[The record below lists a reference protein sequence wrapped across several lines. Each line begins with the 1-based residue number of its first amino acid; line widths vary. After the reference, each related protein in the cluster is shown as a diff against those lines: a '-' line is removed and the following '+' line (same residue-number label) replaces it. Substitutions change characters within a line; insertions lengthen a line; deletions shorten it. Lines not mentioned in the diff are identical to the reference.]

1 MRITRAVILSA
12 LAPALACGAAD
23 RESPSSEAGD
33 ADAGD
38 DSGGGGGSSGGGGGG
53 GGSGG
58 SGSSDAVTHVFA
70 HSDQQL
76 YRVDP
81 DTLDIQLVGSF
92 DWGGGWDEMTDI
104 AIDRDGRMIGISYD
118 RVYAVNSDNAA
129 TGYLAD
135 LDRSFNGLSFL
146 PHPSQPER
154 EILIGAAQDGS
165 VYEIDPAT
173 GASTPRG
180 NYGDGMGSSGD
191 IVSVDGF
198 GTAATVTMGFGGSD
212 QLVRVESDS
221 SADPIGDTGVED
233 LWGLGFW
240 GDKVYGFAEDGS
252 FVLLDIHTGAA
263 QFIENAGVAWW
274 GAGVTTQADVIV
286 D

>member
-1 MRITRAVILSA
+1 MRITRAVLLSA
-12 LAPALACGAAD
+12 LAPAIACGASD
-23 RESPSSEAGD
+23 RQSPSSEAGG

-38 DSGGGGGSSGGGGGG
+38 AAGGGGGSGGGGGGGG
-53 GGSGG
+53 GGSG
-58 SGSSDAVTHVFA
+58 SDAAVTYVFA
-70 HSDQQL
+70 HSSQEL

-81 DTLDIQLVGSF
+81 DTLDVELVAAF
-92 DWGGGWDEMTDI
+92 EWAGGWDEMTDI

-118 RVYAVNSDNAA
+118 RVYAVDSDTAG
-129 TGYLAD
+129 TSYLAE
-135 LDRSFNGLSFL
+135 LDRNFNGLSFL
-146 PHPSQPER
+146 PDPSRPEV

-191 IVSVDGF
+191 IVSVAGF
-198 GTAATVTMGFGGSD
+198 GTAATVTTGWGGSD
-212 QLVRVESDS
+212 QLVRVDSDS
-221 SADPIGDTGVED
+221 SADPIGDTGFED

-252 FVLLDIHTGAA
+252 FVLLDVTTGDA
-263 QFIENAGVAWW
+263 QLIERAGVAWW
-274 GAGVTTQADVIV
+274 GAGVTTHAEVIV

>member
-1 MRITRAVILSA
+1 MRTTRAVLLLA
-12 LAPALACGAAD
+12 LAQALACGAAD
-23 RESPSSEAGD
+23 RESPSSEGGG

-38 DSGGGGGSSGGGGGG
+38 GAGGGSGGGGG
-53 GGSGG
+53 GGSGDPG
-58 SGSSDAVTHVFA
+58 SDAAVTHVFA
-70 HSDQQL
+70 HSAQEL

-81 DTLDIQLVGSF
+81 DTLDVQLVASF
-92 DWGGGWDEMTDI
+92 DWSGGWDEMTDI

-118 RVYAVNSDNAA
+118 RVYSVNSDTAS
-129 TGYLAD
+129 TSYLAD
-135 LDRSFNGLSFL
+135 LDRNFNGLSFL
-146 PHPSQPER
+146 PHPSQPDS

-165 VYEIDPAT
+165 VYEIDPAS

-191 IVSVDGF
+191 IVSVAGF
-198 GTAATVTMGFGGSD
+198 GTAATVTTGWGGSD
-212 QLVRVESDS
+212 QLVRVDSDS
-221 SADPIGDTGVED
+221 SADLIGDTGVDD

-252 FVLLDIHTGAA
+252 FVLLDVDTGDA
-263 QFIENAGVAWW
+263 QLIERAGVAWW
-274 GAGVTTQADVIV
+274 GAGVTTAADVIV

>member
-1 MRITRAVILSA
+1 MRITRAVLLSA
-12 LAPALACGAAD
+12 LAPALACGASD
-23 RESPSSEAGD
+23 RQSPSSEAGG
-33 ADAGD
+33 ADAGGEGG
-38 DSGGGGGSSGGGGGG
+38 SGGGGGAGDGA
-53 GGSGG
+53 
-58 SGSSDAVTHVFA
+58 DAAPAASVTYVFA
-70 HSDQQL
+70 HSDQEL

-81 DTLDIQLVGSF
+81 DTLEIQLVGRF
-92 DWGGGWDEMTDI
+92 DWSSGHDEMTDI

-118 RVYAVNSDNAA
+118 RVYSVNSDTAS
-129 TGYLAD
+129 TSYLAD
-135 LDRSFNGLSFL
+135 LDRDFNGLSFL
-146 PHPSQPER
+146 PDPSQPEL

-165 VYEIDPAT
+165 VYEIDPMT

-191 IVSVDGF
+191 IVSVAGF

-212 QLVRVESDS
+212 QLARVDSDS
-221 SADPIGDTGVED
+221 SADLIGDTGVED

-252 FVLLDIHTGAA
+252 FVLLDVDTGEA
-263 QFIENAGVAWW
+263 QLIERAGVAWW
-274 GAGVTTQADVIV
+274 GAGVTTQAEVIV

>member
-1 MRITRAVILSA
+1 MRTKRAVLVLA
-12 LAPALACGAAD
+12 LAQALACGAAD
-23 RESPSSEAGD
+23 RESPSSEAGGAD
-33 ADAGD
+33 ADAG
-38 DSGGGGGSSGGGGGG
+38 SGGGSGGGGGG
-53 GGSGG
+53 GGDPG
-58 SGSSDAVTHVFA
+58 SDAAVTYVFA
-70 HSDQQL
+70 HSDQEL

-81 DTLDIQLVGSF
+81 DTLDIQLVGRF
-92 DWGGGWDEMTDI
+92 DWSDGQDEMTDI

-118 RVYAVNSDNAA
+118 RVYGVNSDTAS
-129 TGYLAD
+129 TSYLAD
-135 LDRSFNGLSFL
+135 LDRNFNGLSFL
-146 PHPSQPER
+146 PHPSQPEM

-191 IVSVDGF
+191 IVSVTGF
-198 GTAATVTMGFGGSD
+198 GTAATVTTGWGGSD
-212 QLVRVESDS
+212 QLVRVDSDS

-252 FVLLDIHTGAA
+252 FVLLDVDTGDA
-263 QFIENAGVAWW
+263 QLIERAGVAWW